1 MSFEEQE
8 EVQYIGFWSRVF
20 ATIVDTIL
28 LSIILIPILLY
39 VYADQNW
46 QSKASIVGPL
56 YSLLSWVIPAVVII
70 LFWKFKAATPGK
82 ITIGAKIVDARTG
95 EYPSTGQFVDRYFAY
110 FVSALPLCLGVLWVA
125 FDKRKQGWHDKLAG
139 TVVILDDGGK

>member
-1 MSFEEQE
+1 MSFKEQE
-8 EVQYIGFWSRVF
+8 EVQYIGFWQRVF
-20 ATIVDTIL
+20 ATIIDTIL
-28 LSIILIPILLY
+28 LSIISIPILLY

-46 QSKASIVGPL
+46 QSKAFIIGPL
-56 YSLLSWVIPAVVII
+56 YSVLSWVVPAVVII

-95 EYPSTGQFVDRYFAY
+95 EHPSTGQFVGRYFAY